1 MFKDNEGSELAGVQ
15 SLLSEVFPTSSGR
28 KVEKVGRDI
37 FIKNFEFQVKELDI
51 MKTVKEGNNS
61 VMKIVCFSKSD
72 LIGGW

>member
-1 MFKDNEGSELAGVQ
+1 MFEDNEGSELAGVQ
-15 SLLSEVFPTSSGR
+15 SFLSEVVPTSSGR

-37 FIKNFEFQVKELDI
+37 FITNFKFQVKELDI
-51 MKTVKEGNNS
+51 MKTFKEGNNS